1 LRSSIVDLEEK
12 ILSMKKI
19 MQNLNEQ
26 IDERDQTTEEKNSYI
41 SDLNQEINGLKQKL
55 QNTLK
60 IEKEQVVTLIIKLLG
75 LF

>member
-1 LRSSIVDLEEK
+1 
-12 ILSMKKI
+12 

-26 IDERDQTTEEKNSYI
+26 IDERDQTIEEKNSYI
-41 SDLNQEINGLKQKL
+41 SDLNQEIRCLKQKL

>member
-26 IDERDQTTEEKNSYI
+26 IDEIAKHAKNRKRAGSY
-41 SDLNQEINGLKQKL
+41 LNY
-55 QNTLK
+55 
-60 IEKEQVVTLIIKLLG
+60 
-75 LF
+75 

>member
-1 LRSSIVDLEEK
+1 
-12 ILSMKKI
+12 

-26 IDERDQTTEEKNSYI
+26 IDERDQTIEEKNSYI

>member
-1 LRSSIVDLEEK
+1 
-12 ILSMKKI
+12 